1 MNGTFEFLDYLIFG
15 LYAIT
20 ILAIGLWVSRDK
32 DGKQKNAED
41 YFLASKSLPWWAV
54 GTSLIA
60 ANISAEQF
68 IGMSGSGFA
77 LGLAIASYEWMA
89 AITLLVVG
97 KYFLPIFIE
106 KGLYTIPEFIE
117 KRFSTNLKTI
127 LAIFWIALFV
137 FVNLTTVLFLGG
149 KALDTIIGVGDGSI
163 LLNSIIG
170 LGLFAAAYSL
180 WGGLASVA
188 WTDVIQVV
196 ILIFGGLLM
205 TYFAL
210 ANVTDSGSFI
220 DGMKYVYEKAPER
233 FSMILSK
240 GEIIKPNGGDAWW
253 DLPGLAVLI
262 GGIWVANLYYW
273 GFNQYIIQRTLAAK
287 SLAEGQKGIVF
298 AAFLKLI
305 IPVIVVLPG
314 IIAYVMNLDDS
325 GVLTAA
331 SVDPGFIGAAGNI
344 ANDNAAP
351 WLIKN
356 FIPVGVKG
364 LILAALAAAIV
375 SSLASMLNST
385 STIFTMDI
393 YRSHFNKNASD
404 AQMVFVGRITAVVA
418 LIIAIIIAPQLG
430 SLGQVFIFIQE
441 YTGVV
446 SPGILAVFL
455 MGLFYKKATNN
466 AAIWGAILSIPIAM
480 YFKVAPTG
488 WSDASIFV
496 ELPFMHQMGYTC
508 IATLAV
514 IALISYLDGN
524 KDMDDYDNIMNDLSL
539 NPNSIP
545 LLAGEVVHADQNGKC
560 ADMNLIIA
568 SLPDVIPKAHIISSS
583 GCNAHEDNV
592 HFNSEGYRELGK
604 RYAHKMISLL
614 ENKEIED

>member
-15 LYAIT
+15 LYAVT

-210 ANVTDSGSFI
+210 ANVTDSGSFV

-325 GVLTAA
+325 GMLTAT

-356 FIPVGVKG
+356 FIPSGVKG

-480 YFKVAPTG
+480 YFKVAPKG
-488 WSDASIFV
+488 WSDASVFV

-508 IATLAV
+508 IATLAI

-524 KDMDDYDNIMNDLSL
+524 QDDPKGINLTKKLFATNKTFNIGAFSV
-539 NPNSIP
+539 
-545 LLAGEVVHADQNGKC
+545 LLITAF
-560 ADMNLIIA
+560 L
-568 SLPDVIPKAHIISSS
+568 
-583 GCNAHEDNV
+583 
-592 HFNSEGYRELGK
+592 
-604 RYAHKMISLL
+604 YAMFW
-614 ENKEIED
+614 

>member
-1 MNGTFEFLDYLIFG
+1 MSGTFELLDYLIFG
-15 LYAIT
+15 LYALI
-20 ILAIGLWVSRDK
+20 ILGIGLWVSRDK
-32 DGKQKNAED
+32 KGKQKNAED

-54 GTSLIA
+54 GASLIA

-117 KRFSTNLKTI
+117 KRYSTNLKTI

-220 DGMKYVYEKAPER
+220 DGLKYVYEKAPER

-262 GGIWVANLYYW
+262 GGMWVANLYYW

-298 AAFLKLI
+298 AAFLKLV

-314 IIAYVMNLDDS
+314 IIAYVMNIDES

-331 SVDPGFIGAAGNI
+331 SVDPGFIGAAGNF

-356 FIPVGVKG
+356 FIPVGFKG

-393 YRSHFNKNASD
+393 YKSHFNKNASD
-404 AQMVFVGRITAVVA
+404 SKMVSVGRITAVVA

-480 YFKVAPTG
+480 YFKVAPKG

-508 IATLAV
+508 LATLAI
-514 IALISYLDGN
+514 IAIISYIEGN
-524 KDMDDYDNIMNDLSL
+524 QDDPKGINLTKKLFATNNTFNIGAFSV
-539 NPNSIP
+539 
-545 LLAGEVVHADQNGKC
+545 LLITAF
-560 ADMNLIIA
+560 L
-568 SLPDVIPKAHIISSS
+568 
-583 GCNAHEDNV
+583 
-592 HFNSEGYRELGK
+592 
-604 RYAHKMISLL
+604 YAMFW
-614 ENKEIED
+614 

>member
-15 LYAIT
+15 LYAVT

-393 YRSHFNKNASD
+393 YRSHFNKNATD
-404 AQMVFVGRITAVVA
+404 AQMVSVGRITAVVA

-480 YFKVAPTG
+480 YFKVAPKG

-508 IATLAV
+508 LVTLAL

-524 KDMDDYDNIMNDLSL
+524 KDDSKGI
-539 NPNSIP
+539 
-545 LLAGEVVHADQNGKC
+545 
-560 ADMNLIIA
+560 NLTKRII
-568 SLPDVIPKAHIISSS
+568 
-583 GCNAHEDNV
+583 CN
-592 HFNSEGYRELGK
+592 
-604 RYAHKMISLL
+604 
-614 ENKEIED
+614 